1 MAQPL
6 SEAEVIAGKFLGN
19 WIFVLIAL
27 AGTVPTAIGML
38 MASEADPGIV
48 FAQYVGAALLAG
60 QLVALGIWASS
71 MTRNQITAF
80 IVAAALSFVLF
91 LIGVPVV
98 QIGLPPVLA
107 GALARLSVV
116 SHFENVARGVVD
128 LRDVL
133 YFVSTTALFLVL
145 AVGAV
150 SRERL
155 SLSLIHI

>member
-1 MAQPL
+1 
-6 SEAEVIAGKFLGN
+6 
-19 WIFVLIAL
+19 
-27 AGTVPTAIGML
+27 

-145 AVGAV
+145 GCW
-150 SRERL
+150 SSE
-155 SLSLIHI
+155 

>member
-1 MAQPL
+1 MAQPS

-48 FAQYVGAALLAG
+48 TAQYLGAALLAG

-80 IVAAALSFVLF
+80 IIAAALSFVLF
-91 LIGVPVV
+91 LIGLPVV
-98 QIGLPPVLA
+98 QIGLPTALS

-116 SHFENVARGVVD
+116 SRLESVARGVVD

-133 YFVSTTALFLVL
+133 Y
-145 AVGAV
+145 
-150 SRERL
+150 
-155 SLSLIHI
+155 